1 MPVVTLHKDRL
12 ERLVGRRLDEIKAV
26 LPYIALDIEDE
37 SYEYIKV
44 EYNPNRPDY
53 STDYGI
59 ARALKG
65 LMDVE
70 VGMPK
75 IDVARSDV
83 RFIVDSTTDVRPY
96 IVGLLA
102 LNGRMDEEDIRQL
115 ISMQEDLHM
124 GIGRRRRKASIGI
137 HDYDKVKPPFYY
149 TTVDS
154 GYSFVPL
161 NHRSSMSIKD
171 ILSNTDVGREYAYIL
186 DTKRYPIIRDSRGD
200 VLSFPPIINAD
211 LTRVSENS
219 RNLLVEVTA
228 TDLNAAYDIL
238 AVIAVTLCDMGFS
251 IGSVEVRYENKNGSD
266 YRDHTTATGSIVT
279 PDMKS
284 RSMSLG
290 LDYVNSILG
299 LDLDASTVVNCL
311 KRCRSDAYN
320 HDDKIECVIPRYRI
334 DIMSAIDVV
343 EDVMIGY
350 NVSRLEPRYP
360 RLKATGIRDKTLRS
374 LEYARDILVG
384 LGMIEVMNFSLVSY
398 DLQYKMM
405 NRANKGVIRVKESK
419 SREHEILRDML
430 LPSLLDVLSRNVH
443 EPYPQMLFEIG
454 KVFSYDAENYNVACV
469 IADAEA
475 DYTRAKS
482 YLQAFVRHLLGY
494 DVITEPMDSPYYEYG
509 RAADIKLKEKVVG
522 SVGEISKSVLE
533 NFRIKVR
540 VSAFELDLS
549 ELLKM

>member
-1 MPVVTLHKDRL
+1 MPVVTLYRDRL
-12 ERLVGRRLDEIKAV
+12 ERLVGRCLDEIKAV

-75 IDVARSDV
+75 IDVTPSDV

-102 LNGRMDEEDIRQL
+102 LNGRMDGEDIRQL
-115 ISMQEDLHM
+115 IGMQEDLHM

-171 ILSNTDVGREYAYIL
+171 ILSSTDVGREYAYIL
-186 DTKRYPIIRDSRGD
+186 DTRRYPIIRDSSGD
-200 VLSFPPIINAD
+200 VLSFPPIINAE
-211 LTRVSENS
+211 LTRVNENS

-238 AVIAVTLCDMGFS
+238 AVIAVTLSDMGFS

-266 YRDHTTATGSIVT
+266 DRDRTIAGSMVT

-284 RSMSLG
+284 RSMSLT
-290 LDYVNSILG
+290 LDYVNSMLG

-311 KRCRSDAYN
+311 RRCRSDAYN
-320 HDDKIECVIPRYRI
+320 HDDKIECMIPRYRI
-334 DIMSAIDVV
+334 DIMSAIDLV

-350 NVSRLEPRYP
+350 NVSRIEPRYP
-360 RLKATGIRDKTLRS
+360 RLKPTGIRDKRLKS

-384 LGMIEVMNFSLVSY
+384 LGMLEVMNFSLVSY

-405 NRANKGVIRVKESK
+405 NRTNKGVIRVKESK

-430 LPSLLDVLSRNVH
+430 LPSLLDVLSRNIH

-454 KVFSYDAENYNVACV
+454 KVFSYDAEHYNVACV

-482 YLQAFVRHLLGY
+482 YLQAFVRHLLGH
-494 DVITEPMDSPYYEYG
+494 DLITEPMDSPYYEYG
-509 RAADIKLKEKVVG
+509 RAADIKLKGRAVG

-533 NFRIKVR
+533 NFRIKVK

-549 ELLKM
+549 EMLK

>member
-1 MPVVTLHKDRL
+1 MPVVTLYKDRI
-12 ERLVGRRLDEIKAV
+12 ERLVGKGIDEVKAV

-70 VGMPK
+70 VGMPR
-75 IDVARSDV
+75 IDVTPSDV

-102 LNGRMDEEDIRQL
+102 LNGRMDGEDIRQL
-115 ISMQEDLHM
+115 IGMQEDLHM

-171 ILSNTDVGREYAYIL
+171 ILSSTDVGREYAYIL
-186 DTKRYPIIRDSRGD
+186 GTNRYPIIRDSNGD
-200 VLSFPPIINAD
+200 VLSFPPIINAE
-211 LTRVSENS
+211 LTKVSENS
-219 RNLLVEVTA
+219 KNLLVEVTA

-238 AVIAVTLCDMGFS
+238 AVIAVTLNDMGFS
-251 IGSVEVRYENKNGSD
+251 VGSVEVRYEDGN
-266 YRDHTTATGSIVT
+266 TGKSMVT
-279 PDMKS
+279 PDMGS
-284 RSMSLG
+284 RNMSLD
-290 LDYVNSILG
+290 LNYVNSILG
-299 LDLDASTVVNCL
+299 LDLDATTVVDCL
-311 KRCRSDAYN
+311 RRCRSDAYN
-320 HDDKIECVIPRYRI
+320 YDDRIECIIPRYRI
-334 DIMSAIDVV
+334 DIMSTIDLV

-350 NVSRLEPRYP
+350 NVSRIEPRYP
-360 RLKATGIRDKTLRS
+360 RLKATGMRDRTLKS

-384 LGMIEVMNFSLVSY
+384 LGMLEVMNFSLVSY
-398 DLQYKMM
+398 ELQYRMM
-405 NRANKGVIRVKESK
+405 NRTIKGVIRVKGSK
-419 SREHEILRDML
+419 SREHEILRDIL

-454 KVFSYDAENYNVACV
+454 KVFSYDAEHYNVACV

-494 DVITEPMDSPYYEYG
+494 DVITEPIDSSYYEYG
-509 RAADIKLKEKVVG
+509 RAADIKLKGRVVG

-533 NFRIKVR
+533 NFRIKVK

-549 ELLKM
+549 EILKT

>member
-1 MPVVTLHKDRL
+1 MPVVTLYRDRL
-12 ERLVGRRLDEIKAV
+12 ERLVGRCLDEIKAV

-75 IDVARSDV
+75 IDVTPSDV

-102 LNGRMDEEDIRQL
+102 LNGRMDGEDIRQL
-115 ISMQEDLHM
+115 IGMQEDLHM

-171 ILSNTDVGREYAYIL
+171 ILSSTDVGREYAYIL
-186 DTKRYPIIRDSRGD
+186 DTRRYPIIRDSSGD
-200 VLSFPPIINAD
+200 VLSFPPIINAE

-238 AVIAVTLCDMGFS
+238 AVIAVTLSDMGFS
-251 IGSVEVRYENKNGSD
+251 IGSVEVRYENKRDSD
-266 YRDHTTATGSIVT
+266 YRDHAAPAGSIVT

-454 KVFSYDAENYNVACV
+454 KVFSYDAEHYNVACV

-482 YLQAFVRHLLGY
+482 YLQAFVRHLLGH
-494 DVITEPMDSPYYEYG
+494 DLITEPMDSPYYEYG